1 MKLFG
6 VSHQC
11 AWFQF
16 CIFVCHDGKRILVL
30 SLESLNDQNSLPM
43 VSKMVIG
50 VWVPQPDP
58 GMMLAATV
66 CVVKATARVAF
77 AREMEPPMFLFG

>member
-1 MKLFG
+1 
-6 VSHQC
+6 
-11 AWFQF
+11 
-16 CIFVCHDGKRILVL
+16 
-30 SLESLNDQNSLPM
+30 M

-77 AREMEPPMFLFG
+77 AREMEPPMFLFDHVDDPKRGLEMSKGLKNSRVPSA